1 MNTPAQAE
9 SLPSS
14 SVVVSI
20 NGKHLWA
27 TTVGHGPTVVLLHSL
42 LSDHRS
48 FDPIIA
54 PLSKTHR
61 VLVLSLPGFGKSTSV
76 YGGIGTVA
84 DHLTAALREMCD
96 EHPTILLGNGYG
108 AFISMTMAIRHPD
121 AFTKLIVVGCGTR
134 FSESGRAAF
143 RQMSA
148 TARQKGLAAI
158 TDTAMQR
165 LFSPSFQSE
174 HPELIT
180 ERRRQFLAIDS
191 ETFHNACDSLATLD
205 LREGAAGLRLRSLVL
220 VGELDEA
227 TPPPMG
233 KDLAET
239 LPNATF
245 RLLNGCAH
253 VPQLQEP
260 ELFISATRDFLASP

>member
-1 MNTPAQAE
+1 MNTQAE
-9 SLPSS
+9 SLRPSS
-14 SVVVSI
+14 VAASI
-20 NGKHLWA
+20 NGKQLWA
-27 TTVGHGPTVVLLHSL
+27 TTVGSGPTVVLLHSL

-48 FDPIIA
+48 FAPIIT

-61 VLVLSLPGFGKSTSV
+61 VVVLSLPGFGKSTSV
-76 YGGIGTVA
+76 YGGIAAVA
-84 DHLTAALREMCD
+84 DHLITALGELCD
-96 EHPTILLGNGYG
+96 ERSTTLVGNGYG

-121 AFTKLIVVGCGTR
+121 AFSKLIVVGCGTR
-134 FSESGRAAF
+134 FSEPGRAAF

-174 HPELIT
+174 HPELIA
-180 ERRRQFLAIDS
+180 ERRRQFLSIDV
-191 ETFHNACDSLATLD
+191 ETFHDACDSLATLD
-205 LREGAAGLRLRSLVL
+205 LRDEAARLSHKSLVL
-220 VGELDEA
+220 AGEYDEA
-227 TPPPMG
+227 TPPSMG
-233 KDLAET
+233 KELAET

-260 ELFISATRDFLASP
+260 ELFLSAMRSFLTSP